1 MGYKVEGH
9 QNQNEKD
16 TDFHSD
22 AFIFRFVMGVFTI
35 MG

>member
-1 MGYKVEGH
+1 MGYKIKGY

-16 TDFHSD
+16 TDFYSY